1 LDGRRA
7 RGDRTR
13 RAIAAEAAAL
23 ASVEGLSGVTLARVA
38 DAAGVTKSGVQA
50 VFATKEA
57 VQLAAVDAATATF
70 VAEVVGPSMTAA
82 EGMPRLRALVDAF
95 LGYVER
101 RVFPGGCFMAATFAD
116 YDSRPGA
123 VRDALAGS
131 RRGWL
136 ALLEQEAARAQAAGD
151 LAPTPGAAMV
161 AFEID
166 ALLAAANV
174 ARNFAD
180 DTSSLD
186 LARDLIDLRLV
197 AAEPPRRAR

>member
-1 LDGRRA
+1 
-7 RGDRTR
+7 
-13 RAIAAEAAAL
+13 
-23 ASVEGLSGVTLARVA
+23 
-38 DAAGVTKSGVQA
+38 
-50 VFATKEA
+50 
-57 VQLAAVDAATATF
+57 
-70 VAEVVGPSMTAA
+70 
-82 EGMPRLRALVDAF
+82 MPRLRALVDAF

-116 YDSRPGA
+116 YDSRPGS